1 MACKKSFG
9 SFWTSESHNLSHL
22 FPFSL
27 YYSSSHLQIMKAI
40 MLLLRQTPFYDYEFL
55 VRLGTKYS
63 LHLCMQKRPHKIWA
77 NAFNKLSQDNAWKVP
92 QTKILCTA
100 KSGSAATKYAKKSGE
115 IGVLLDI
122 MSLSAVF
129 FDVFTYKS
137 NSSSIFNLVISSLH
151 EIQWILCHTN
161 CNFSKIG
168 NGENCKSPFSFFM
181 TMGLLLQYYLNY
193 VFSHAFTSSTS
204 VVTSYYTTMCNAVF
218 FTQKQFLR
226 LFCMAQFLLFL
237 T

>member
-1 MACKKSFG
+1 MTLVACVVQKNHYKLCKCHWNGCCRKEQKFFHHASSPKKVSKKSENMACKKSFG

-92 QTKILCTA
+92 QTKILCT
-100 KSGSAATKYAKKSGE
+100 KSG
-115 IGVLLDI
+115 
-122 MSLSAVF
+122 
-129 FDVFTYKS
+129 
-137 NSSSIFNLVISSLH
+137 
-151 EIQWILCHTN
+151 
-161 CNFSKIG
+161 
-168 NGENCKSPFSFFM
+168 
-181 TMGLLLQYYLNY
+181 
-193 VFSHAFTSSTS
+193 
-204 VVTSYYTTMCNAVF
+204 
-218 FTQKQFLR
+218 
-226 LFCMAQFLLFL
+226 FLLEGSNQICQKIWGNWSASRHNVVVCSLFRRFY
-237 T
+237 

>member
-1 MACKKSFG
+1 MIWHWLRVWCGAKKNHYKLCKCHWNGCCRKEQKFFHHASSPKKVSKKSENMACKKSFG

-129 FDVFTYKS
+129 FDVFTNKS
-137 NSSSIFNLVISSLH
+137 N
-151 EIQWILCHTN
+151 
-161 CNFSKIG
+161 
-168 NGENCKSPFSFFM
+168 
-181 TMGLLLQYYLNY
+181 
-193 VFSHAFTSSTS
+193 
-204 VVTSYYTTMCNAVF
+204 
-218 FTQKQFLR
+218 FLR
-226 LFCMAQFLLFL
+226 FQFQSCYF
-237 T
+237 

>member
-1 MACKKSFG
+1 MDVAEKSQQSKSSFIMHLVQKSFG
-9 SFWTSESHNLSHL
+9 IWHAKRALVLLLLPFFELVSHTICHTFFL
-22 FPFSL
+22 FPILPSFSR
-27 YYSSSHLQIMKAI
+27 SSHLQIMKAI

-129 FDVFTYKS
+129 FNRTY
-137 NSSSIFNLVISSLH
+137 FA
-151 EIQWILCHTN
+151 
-161 CNFSKIG
+161 
-168 NGENCKSPFSFFM
+168 SPR
-181 TMGLLLQYYLNY
+181 LQ
-193 VFSHAFTSSTS
+193 
-204 VVTSYYTTMCNAVF
+204 
-218 FTQKQFLR
+218 K
-226 LFCMAQFLLFL
+226 
-237 T
+237 

>member
-1 MACKKSFG
+1 MTLVACVVQKKIIINSANVTEMDVAEKSKSSFIMHLVQKK
-9 SFWTSESHNLSHL
+9 FLKKVRIWHAKRALVAFETSESHNLSHL

-40 MLLLRQTPFYDYEFL
+40 MLLLWQTPFYDYEFL

-129 FDVFTYKS
+129 FDVFTNKS
-137 NSSSIFNLVISSLH
+137 N
-151 EIQWILCHTN
+151 
-161 CNFSKIG
+161 
-168 NGENCKSPFSFFM
+168 
-181 TMGLLLQYYLNY
+181 
-193 VFSHAFTSSTS
+193 
-204 VVTSYYTTMCNAVF
+204 
-218 FTQKQFLR
+218 FLR
-226 LFCMAQFLLFL
+226 FQFQSCYF
-237 T
+237 